1 MIGKDMKLF
10 EDMILK
16 DSIEIN
22 AAPEQVFDFLLQL
35 VDDASYRAWHPD
47 DHVAFRWVKGNPWED
62 ESIGYAEE
70 YFHGKLH
77 KFRFRVSKVVTNR
90 WISYAP
96 VSRLLRMFF
105 PESSFDIKPNG
116 KGCIFTGQVHL
127 RIGKM
132 AKTFAKHR
140 LERGLTSVRKHMKE
154 EGENLKR
161 MLEGA
166 NSQDRLIERIS

>member
-1 MIGKDMKLF
+1 MKLL
-10 EDMILK
+10 EDVIIT

-22 AAPEQVFDFLLQL
+22 ATPQQVFNFLLHL

-47 DHVAFRWVKGNPWED
+47 DHAAFRWIKGNPWEK

-77 KFRFRVSKVVTNR
+77 KFKFRVGNVVPNR
-90 WISYAP
+90 EISYAP

-105 PESSFDIKPNG
+105 PESSFHIEPTG
-116 KGCIFTGQVHL
+116 KGCIFTGGVHL
-127 RIGKM
+127 RIGRL

-140 LERGLTSVRKHMKE
+140 LEKGLTSVKKHMKE

-161 MLEGA
+161 ILERA
-166 NSQDRLIERIS
+166 NSQNRLIETVR